1 MFDLPARL
9 PDPQRLLIDQMAAV
23 QRTLPATIAGNLL
36 LAAVLAWALQ
46 GAVPAAGLAL
56 WVGLVVLHCAA
67 NVWVLRATR
76 RRPLTARNAP
86 RRAAAAVRSAGVLG
100 LVWAG
105 GILLLWPAGD
115 ASLPQRFLLVFL
127 VAGVSSGALHSLS
140 PHLPTFTA
148 FFVPTVAAVALAALR
163 EGGPIFHAVAG
174 ISVVYGIVTYRYAQS
189 LNRTLLDAMGGRHEL
204 AALAERLRQEMQLVD
219 QAQRARTRL
228 LAAASH
234 DLRQP
239 VHALSLVLGLLD
251 SEPLAPQA
259 ARRLKLA
266 QQSVEALAAQFDAL
280 LDLARL
286 EAGVMKAEPRRVQL
300 APLVL
305 NLADALRPQAEARG
319 LTLRV
324 RVTGASVWT
333 DPVLLERMLRNLLV
347 NAIRY
352 TDRGGVLMAL
362 RTLPGAGTG
371 EDTKGGGARIEVVDT
386 GIGIRP
392 DQQSLVFDEFVQGEG
407 AAGRG
412 GLGLGLSVV
421 QGCAALLGHA
431 LTLRSAPGRGSRF
444 SIDIAPQDAPA
455 QPAVHPP
462 PHTSPG
468 LADGLAAQRAPL
480 HDANALEPLRGC
492 LVALLEDDDA
502 VRAATTEVLQRWG
515 ALVIAGPGLPPVL
528 AQLVAQRQVP
538 ALLVVDGHLAGGA
551 SGIDAVLQLRQEYND
566 DQLPAVVISADA
578 AALEQARSAGLV
590 ALRKPVSQDALAAA
604 LRQTLRR

>member
-1 MFDLPARL
+1 MTDVPARL

-36 LAAVLAWALQ
+36 LAAVLAGAL
-46 GAVPAAGLAL
+46 GGTVPAAGLAL
-56 WVGLVVLHCAA
+56 WVGLVALHCAA
-67 NVWVLRATR
+67 NVWVLLATR
-76 RRPLTARNAP
+76 RRPLTSRNAP

-105 GILLLWPAGD
+105 GILLLWPVGD

-163 EGGPIFHAVAG
+163 EGGPTFQAVAG

-204 AALAERLRQEMQLVD
+204 AALAERLRQEMQLVE
-219 QAQRARTRL
+219 QAQRARSRL

-251 SEPLAPQA
+251 GEPLAPQA

-286 EAGVMKAEPRRVQL
+286 EAGVLTADLRRVAL

-324 RVTGASVWT
+324 RVTGAWVWT
-333 DPVLLERMLRNLLV
+333 DPVLLDRMLRNLLV

-352 TDRGGVLMAL
+352 TDRGGILLAL
-362 RTLPGAGTG
+362 RALPGAAGSS
-371 EDTKGGGARIEVVDT
+371 GARIEVVDT

-392 DQQSLVFDEFVQGEG
+392 DQQAVVFDEFVQGEG

-421 QGCAALLGHA
+421 QGCASLLGHA
-431 LTLRSAPGRGSRF
+431 LTLRSTPGRGSRF
-444 SIDIAPQDAPA
+444 SIDMAPQAAPA
-455 QPAVHPP
+455 QPAAYPYQSP
-462 PHTSPG
+462 LTSPAAAG
-468 LADGLAAQRAPL
+468 GLAAQVASL
-480 HDANALEPLRGC
+480 HDANVLEPLRGC

-578 AALEQARSAGLV
+578 VALDQARSAGLV
-590 ALRKPVSQDALAAA
+590 ALRKPISHDALAAA
-604 LRQTLRR
+604 LRKMLQR